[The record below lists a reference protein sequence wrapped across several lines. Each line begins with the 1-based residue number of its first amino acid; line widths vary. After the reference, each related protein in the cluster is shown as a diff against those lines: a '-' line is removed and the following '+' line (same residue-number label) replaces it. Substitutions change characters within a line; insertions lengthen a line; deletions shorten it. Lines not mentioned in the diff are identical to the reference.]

1 MDDDA
6 ALTCVGDNAKGALG
20 AIAQFAKQ
28 FEADRRKLG
37 AAGSILERLEALE
50 QSDRDKGARLDKLET
65 KLDSLSHNLSGFTDN
80 AARLA
85 AEAEERA
92 KYKEM
97 LAERAVVGA
106 DKIEAGAAAA
116 KEQATLRR
124 TAPADPVDLGFGLRE
139 DGSPRRPDAMKRWFW
154 AVRQIKIKMT
164 LARLGADV
172 RCAPRNSVA
181 ERLAA
186 MAAVIGDLTNR
197 IEYYEKE
204 NPAVVPEDHGEAV
217 ARFAGEMS
225 ALAYR
230 LDGHDDRVG
239 GLGERVD
246 ALGEQVRAVNG
257 KVEQLQGDVAASI
270 GGFDALQQAQAARG
284 APKDISEHLGT
295 LEGLARDAVPEAQ
308 TWVPLAAFVSDLV
321 GAGAL
326 SDGAAE
332 IDKDA
337 ALYATPTV
345 CDPASAPRV
354 ERLAWACYRLLDD
367 GEVQAFL
374 ETYEGARTAVRG
386 PFGKTLRCVYDALL
400 NALET
405 VTSPAAVK
413 LDVRALESRA
423 ACIGDV
429 RALESDAKMGMDAI
443 SEDVRALESRLNT
456 RPAERPRTAGRSR
469 PSTPGANAAGDA
481 LVRKLDQVAL
491 LADDA
496 QRRSMES
503 LPRAAFEDYRE
514 AQLREAEM
522 RAQKKRDE
530 AERRERKRQRK
541 ALKAAEAAAAAAAA
555 DDASFATQESAP
567 AGYLLAPKPK
577 VSRRPKTPQALFDE
591 LYEPVRALT
600 PEEAQARQRALMVKI
615 LGRMANFY
623 IWRAWACW
631 ADAVQRARAAAARR
645 DKEAEA
651 ERARLEAERTRL
663 EIEQLKRAG
672 EGAEADRLAAAAD
685 RAREEAERR
694 EAARRDAERRE
705 AARRDAE
712 RLAAEQAEAARLA
725 AEQEVARL
733 ATEQAEMHQT
743 MLEMPSVCTF
753 DSGTDVL
760 GMPSVDSGT
769 DMLGMPSVDSG
780 TDTLDLVEK
789 YRGPPGASRDELK
802 AVQAKLA
809 SVDEAVRRR
818 LGAVDDALA
827 GLAASSS
834 DVGHQVPQMRHALTL
849 LGQQLASLQSAKADR
864 ARTEKELRKKVDREE
879 IDRIAAQLAGGKD
892 DELDP
897 TLMAKRQVP
906 AMKCLS
912 CDRPLA
918 LGLRTEAG
926 IFPPQAYE
934 GAAPATTQIESLGR
948 GPSSLDALYASGA
961 RPRSAQMPLLRP
973 PPGTSQNLRARWP
986 PLNGWRRR

>member
-1 MDDDA
+1 MVAAVDMDDDA

-28 FEADRRKLG
+28 FEEDRRKLG

-50 QSDRDKGARLDKLET
+50 QSDRDKGARLDKLEI
-65 KLDSLSHNLSGFTDN
+65 KLDSLSHNLSGYTDN

-85 AEAEERA
+85 SEAEERA

-106 DKIEAGAAAA
+106 DKIEAGAAEA
-116 KEQATLRR
+116 KEKAMLRM
-124 TAPADPVDLGFGLRE
+124 TAPADPVDLGFGFRE
-139 DGSPRRPDAMKRWFW
+139 DGSPRHPDAMKRWFW

-186 MAAVIGDLTNR
+186 MEDVIGDLTNR

-204 NPAVVPEDHGEAV
+204 NPAVVPEDHSEAV
-217 ARFAGEMS
+217 ARFAGDMS

-230 LDGHDDRVG
+230 LDGHDDQVG

-246 ALGEQVRAVNG
+246 ALGETVRAVDG
-257 KVEQLQGDVAASI
+257 KMEQLQGDVAASI
-270 GGFDALQQAQAARG
+270 GGLDALQQAQAARG
-284 APKDISEHLGT
+284 APKDISEQLGT

-308 TWVPLAAFVSDLV
+308 KWVPLAAFVSDLV

-345 CDPASAPRV
+345 CDLESAPRV

-367 GEVQAFL
+367 GEIQAFL

-429 RALESDAKMGMDAI
+429 RALESDAKLGMDSI
-443 SEDVRALESRLNT
+443 SEDVRALETRLNT

-496 QRRSMES
+496 QRRSLES

-530 AERRERKRQRK
+530 AEQRERKRQRK
-541 ALKAAEAAAAAAAA
+541 ALKMAEAAAAAAAA

-577 VSRRPKTPQALFDE
+577 VSRRPQTPQALFDE
-591 LYEPVRALT
+591 LYEPVRAPT

-651 ERARLEAERTRL
+651 ERARLKAERTRL

-672 EGAEADRLAAAAD
+672 EGAEAERLAAAAD
-685 RAREEAERR
+685 RARGEAERL
-694 EAARRDAERRE
+694 EAA
-705 AARRDAE
+705 

-733 ATEQAEMHQT
+733 AAEQAEMHQT

-753 DSGTDVL
+753 
-760 GMPSVDSGT
+760 DSGT

-809 SVDEAVRRR
+809 SVDETVQQR

-912 CDRPLA
+912 CDRPLR

-934 GAAPATTQIESLGR
+934 GAAPPTTQIESLGR

-986 PLNGWRRR
+986 PLNGGRQR